1 MRASDAASVVRKAR
15 RPKPWMNFVP
25 QVESSVE
32 QLPNIVSLLADAAQA
47 AIASALSCSCEAFSS
62 CTSNACASMANPRL
76 VGSLN
81 TVAIGAAFAV
91 SLKMARML
99 AVNWGPVSRQSLRG
113 PGALLVQA
121 SGVASAFFGGVTTGP
136 PPVPAVLPPS
146 PAMPVSPATPEPL
159 PAAPF
164 PAAPLPAAPLPAAP
178 LPAAPLPAAPLPAAP
193 DPLPPRPGS
202 PGIDEPWPAQPD
214 AVRIAATATRQ
225 GRSIRT
231 SWEGQKAKR
240 IESSGRG

>member
-1 MRASDAASVVRKAR
+1 
-15 RPKPWMNFVP
+15 
-25 QVESSVE
+25 
-32 QLPNIVSLLADAAQA
+32 
-47 AIASALSCSCEAFSS
+47 
-62 CTSNACASMANPRL
+62 
-76 VGSLN
+76 LN

-99 AVNWGPVSRQSLRG
+99 AVNWGPVSRHSLRG

-121 SGVASAFFGGVTTGP
+121 SGVASAFLGGVTSGP
-136 PPVPAVLPPS
+136 PPVPAVPVA
-146 PAMPVSPATPEPL
+146 PAPAVPVSPATPEPL
-159 PAAPF
+159 PAAPP

-178 LPAAPLPAAPLPAAP
+178 GPLPAAP
-193 DPLPPRPGS
+193 DPVPALPGS
-202 PGIDEPWPAQPD
+202 PGIAEPWPAQPD

-240 IESSGRG
+240 TESSGRA